1 MPQLDGCELIRIF
14 SEVLE
19 VSPGTLSA
27 ESAPHNVKGWDSG
40 KAMEIVVTLEE
51 MLNLEFTADEL
62 DEMVS
67 IGATQEILK
76 RRGVFIQ
83 Q

>member
-1 MPQLDGCELIRIF
+1 MSQLDSPELIRIF
-14 SEVLE
+14 AEVLE
-19 VSPGTLSA
+19 VNPETLS
-27 ESAPHNVKGWDSG
+27 EQSAPKNVAGWDSG

-51 MLNLEFTADEL
+51 ALNLEFTADEL

-67 IGATQEILK
+67 IGATREILK

-83 Q
+83 R

>member
-1 MPQLDGCELIRIF
+1 MSRLDGPELIRIF
-14 SEVLE
+14 AEVLE
-19 VSPGTLSA
+19 VHPGTLSDQ
-27 ESAPHNVKGWDSG
+27 SAPHNVKGWDSG

-51 MLNLEFTADEL
+51 MLNLEFTANEL

-83 Q
+83 R